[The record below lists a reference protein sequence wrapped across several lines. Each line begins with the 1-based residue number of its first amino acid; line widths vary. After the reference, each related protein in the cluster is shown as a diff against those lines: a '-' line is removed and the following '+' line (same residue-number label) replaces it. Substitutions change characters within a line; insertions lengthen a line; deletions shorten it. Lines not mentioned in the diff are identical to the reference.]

1 VTTVGTVAING
12 LGLWVPGFPT
22 AAAWASETADAEAVK
37 PIGAALD
44 RVNRR
49 RASPLDRALADTV
62 AAAMLQAGVD
72 VTTVPVIVGSSIGEA
87 ATMIGLLDEMWRHH
101 HPMSPAD
108 FTMSVH
114 NAASGLISIS
124 NKNRGMTTSL
134 AADHDTPAAALL
146 EGIGLVLAHG
156 GPVVVACGDEPAPPT
171 LVQHAPPWSMLTAA
185 VVLTPF
191 AASAPHLAS
200 LRVAIGDPATLTLDH
215 FEPMLRNNPQIG
227 LLGVVD
233 AVLRRRA
240 GVLPLDNGSGRG
252 YRAVIAPG
260 PAA

>member
-1 VTTVGTVAING
+1 MTDVDQVAV
-12 LGLWVPGFPT
+12 LSASLWLPGFPN
-22 AAAWASETADAEAVK
+22 AAAWVAGARDAEAVK

-72 VTTVPVIVGSSIGEA
+72 VTTVPVVIGSSIGEA
-87 ATMIGLLDEMWRHH
+87 ATMIGLLDELWRHH
-101 HPMSPAD
+101 NPMSPAD

-146 EGIGLVLAHG
+146 EGIGLCAARG

-185 VVLTPF
+185 VVLAPL
-191 AASAPHLAS
+191 AAGAPHLAT
-200 LRVAIGDPATLTLDH
+200 LRLECGSPVTLPLDH
-215 FEPMLRNNPQIG
+215 FEELVRNNPQIG
-227 LLGVVD
+227 LAALVD
-233 AVLRRRA
+233 AVTRRTA
-240 GVLPLDNGSGRG
+240 GVLPLDNGQGRG
-252 YRAVIAPG
+252 YRAVVAPG
-260 PAA
+260 P